1 MEDND
6 MFLPLLIVW
15 LIVGGIAG
23 WLAGIIV
30 SGRGFGLLGDIVI
43 GIIGSVVA
51 GMLFGTVFPVVAP
64 GMLGAIIVS
73 TIGAV
78 IVLVAAKVIRR
89 IA

>member
-1 MEDND
+1 
-6 MFLPLLIVW
+6 MFLPPLVVW
-15 LIVGGIAG
+15 LIVGAIAG

-51 GMLFGTVFPVVAP
+51 GMLFGTMLPGVAP
-64 GMLGAIIVS
+64 GMLGAIIAS

-78 IVLVAAKVIRR
+78 IVLIAAKVIRR